1 MSNVFKVEI
10 VNPEKSFLTKEDV
23 TEVVVPAFEGDMG
36 ILKDH
41 ISIISFLKPGLVRVI
56 DMSSAEETYYVEDG
70 IIEFKNNCLSILTSN
85 IFDIKK
91 IDKNKVRDILAK
103 AEKDVEN
110 KDISDQEKYLVDHK
124 IEVLKSLTPVSYTHL
139 TLPTK
144 A

>member
-10 VNPEKSFLTKEDV
+10 VNPEKSFLLREDV

-41 ISIISFLKPGLVRVI
+41 ISIISFLKPGLLKVI
-56 DMSSAEETYYVEDG
+56 DSTAIEETYYVEDG

-91 IDKNKVRDILAK
+91 IDKKEVSNILVK
-103 AEKDVEN
+103 AEKDVQN
-110 KDISDQEKYLVDHK
+110 SDISDQAKYLIDHK
-124 IEVLKSLTPVSYTHL
+124 IEVLKSLTL
-139 TLPTK
+139 N
-144 A
+144 

>member
-56 DMSSAEETYYVEDG
+56 DMNSAEKTYYVEDG

-91 IDKNKVRDILAK
+91 IDKNKLRDILIK
-103 AEKDVEN
+103 AEKYAQN
-110 KDISDQEKYLVDHK
+110 QDISDQAKYLVNHK
-124 IEVLKSLTPVSYTHL
+124 IEVLKSLTL
-139 TLPTK
+139 N
-144 A
+144 

>member
-10 VNPEKSFLTKEDV
+10 VNPEKSFLSREDV
-23 TEVVVPAFEGDMG
+23 AEVVVPAFEGDMG

-56 DMSSAEETYYVEDG
+56 DTNSTEENYYVDDG

-103 AEKDVEN
+103 AEKDAQN
-110 KDISDQEKYLVDHK
+110 QNISDQAKYLVDHK
-124 IEVLKSLTPVSYTHL
+124 IEVLKSLTL
-139 TLPTK
+139 N
-144 A
+144 

>member
-1 MSNVFKVEI
+1 MNNGFKLEI
-10 VNPEKSFLTKEDV
+10 VNPEKSFLSKENV
-23 TEVVVPAFEGDMG
+23 SEVVVPAYEGEMG

-41 ISIISFLKPGLVRVI
+41 ISIISFLKPGLVKVFET
-56 DMSSAEETYYVEDG
+56 DSKEENYYVEDG

-103 AEKDVEN
+103 AEKDAEN

-124 IEVLKSLTPVSYTHL
+124 IEVLKSLTL
-139 TLPTK
+139 N
-144 A
+144 

>member
-10 VNPEKSFLTKEDV
+10 VNPEKSFLSREDA

-41 ISIISFLKPGLVRVI
+41 ISIISFLKPGLLKVI
-56 DMSSAEETYYVEDG
+56 DSASVEETYYVEDG

-91 IDKNKVRDILAK
+91 IDKNKVRDILIE
-103 AEKDVEN
+103 AEKESQNQDV
-110 KDISDQEKYLVDHK
+110 SDQAKYLVDHK
-124 IEVLKSLTPVSYTHL
+124 IEVLKSLTL
-139 TLPTK
+139 N
-144 A
+144 

>member
-10 VNPEKSFLTKEDV
+10 VNPEKSFLTKEDA

-41 ISIISFLKPGLVRVI
+41 VSIISFLKPGLVRVI
-56 DMSSAEETYYVEDG
+56 DMNSAEETYYVEDG

-103 AEKDVEN
+103 AEKDIEN

-124 IEVLKSLTPVSYTHL
+124 IEVLKSLTL
-139 TLPTK
+139 N
-144 A
+144 